1 MPKRCTSEEDYRRAL
16 AESGKTPLFLYKH
29 SST

>member
-1 MPKRCTSEEDYRRAL
+1 MPIPCTSEDDYRRVL
-16 AESGKTPLFLYKH
+16 EESGESPVFLYKH

>member
-1 MPKRCTSEEDYRRAL
+1 MPTPCTSEDDYRRAL
-16 AESGKTPLFLYKH
+16 EESRETPVFIYKH